1 VTSPVART
9 VRNRQ
14 YGIRGDEKWQ
24 LLATGAA
31 SFLLVA
37 SLGMWQLKR
46 MKWKKELIEMRRQ
59 RLAMP
64 RIQVTGSPF
73 PWKDQVPDFIYRVVE
88 VRGVFDHNNEM
99 HVGPRPGADESGETT
114 PGVLVVTPLR
124 LEDGS
129 TVMVNRGHLPAHRLD
144 RATRPEVPTWVR
156 VRGVLEEGEIPNL
169 IGRYARVKNRPDK
182 NQFLYL
188 IAPELAEN
196 ANARNHEE
204 CSQAL
209 VTAID
214 EGAHG
219 QFCPR
224 RLERR
229 SPAGFPEPAFALK
242 PSSSAADWAMNRN
255 KALLDALMGANRD
268 ASKKDK
274 LNSEPEFK
282 KDDYCKFFL
291 VGYCPGKT
299 LGREVESLRAE
310 FDPKSVIP
318 PCNKLHSIGVREEFK
333 AHKDYQKYKRRYE
346 DDLLHLIDKGIRE
359 VEDKVAREK
368 RRHAEGIAVMTD
380 QDRLCEICG
389 LKYKLRFADI
399 NVRETEGGK
408 YKPDIHPESDYHKNY
423 VKLREKQIEYE
434 KIIKARSDGD
444 DKAKDKDEKNG
455 DRDRDN
461 GGRSGSRRPRDD
473 DDRRRD
479 RDDDD
484 RDRRDRSRRDRGR
497 NRDED
502 DRDRNGDRD
511 RRDRGRDRDDRDR
524 RSSRRSRD
532 ARDDDRDRRRRS
544 ADGDRRRRSSDRSR
558 SRRR

>member
-1 VTSPVART
+1 
-9 VRNRQ
+9 
-14 YGIRGDEKWQ
+14 
-24 LLATGAA
+24 
-31 SFLLVA
+31 
-37 SLGMWQLKR
+37 M
-46 MKWKKELIEMRRQ
+46 
-59 RLAMP
+59 
-64 RIQVTGSPF
+64 
-73 PWKDQVPDFIYRVVE
+73 
-88 VRGVFDHNNEM
+88 
-99 HVGPRPGADESGETT
+99 
-114 PGVLVVTPLR
+114 
-124 LEDGS
+124 
-129 TVMVNRGHLPAHRLD
+129 
-144 RATRPEVPTWVR
+144 
-156 VRGVLEEGEIPNL
+156 
-169 IGRYARVKNRPDK
+169 
-182 NQFLYL
+182 
-188 IAPELAEN
+188 
-196 ANARNHEE
+196 
-204 CSQAL
+204 
-209 VTAID
+209 
-214 EGAHG
+214 
-219 QFCPR
+219 
-224 RLERR
+224 
-229 SPAGFPEPAFALK
+229 K

-282 KDDYCKFFL
+282 KDEYCKSFL

-368 RRHAEGIAVMTD
+368 RRHTEGIAVMTD

-444 DKAKDKDEKNG
+444 DKAADKDEK
-455 DRDRDN
+455 DRDRNRDN

-473 DDRRRD
+473 DRRRD

-484 RDRRDRSRRDRGR
+484 RRDRRD
-497 NRDED
+497 RDED

-511 RRDRGRDRDDRDR
+511 RRDRGRDRDDDRDR

-532 ARDDDRDRRRRS
+532 ARDDDRDRRRGS
-544 ADGDRRRRSSDRSR
+544 ADRDRRRRSYDRSR

>member
-1 VTSPVART
+1 
-9 VRNRQ
+9 
-14 YGIRGDEKWQ
+14 
-24 LLATGAA
+24 
-31 SFLLVA
+31 
-37 SLGMWQLKR
+37 
-46 MKWKKELIEMRRQ
+46 
-59 RLAMP
+59 
-64 RIQVTGSPF
+64 
-73 PWKDQVPDFIYRVVE
+73 
-88 VRGVFDHNNEM
+88 M

-214 EGAHG
+214 VLYE
-219 QFCPR
+219 
-224 RLERR
+224 
-229 SPAGFPEPAFALK
+229 EPAFALK

-255 KALLDALMGANRD
+255 KALLDALMGFSACANRD

-368 RRHAEGIAVMTD
+368 RRHTEGIAVMTD

-444 DKAKDKDEKNG
+444 DKAGDKESCQASCLERTRKTDTEIG
-455 DRDRDN
+455 TTV
-461 GGRSGSRRPRDD
+461 
-473 DDRRRD
+473 
-479 RDDDD
+479 
-484 RDRRDRSRRDRGR
+484 
-497 NRDED
+497 
-502 DRDRNGDRD
+502 
-511 RRDRGRDRDDRDR
+511 
-524 RSSRRSRD
+524 D
-532 ARDDDRDRRRRS
+532 AAALAALATMTVAATGTMTIVETAVATRTKTVATAMENETVETVVVTAMMTAIAAAEEGAVMLGMMIETGHICCTLVSEFCRRRRS
-544 ADGDRRRRSSDRSR
+544 ADGDRAFLSLQVSEMQKTCRTDCKVNSSVHMQVKLSLEKSHSDAQKLALEMDDFRAGFRRQLPYTMKHKE
-558 SRRR
+558 

>member
-1 VTSPVART
+1 
-9 VRNRQ
+9 
-14 YGIRGDEKWQ
+14 
-24 LLATGAA
+24 
-31 SFLLVA
+31 
-37 SLGMWQLKR
+37 
-46 MKWKKELIEMRRQ
+46 
-59 RLAMP
+59 
-64 RIQVTGSPF
+64 
-73 PWKDQVPDFIYRVVE
+73 
-88 VRGVFDHNNEM
+88 
-99 HVGPRPGADESGETT
+99 
-114 PGVLVVTPLR
+114 
-124 LEDGS
+124 
-129 TVMVNRGHLPAHRLD
+129 MVNRGHLPAHRLD

-214 EGAHG
+214 KGAHG

-224 RLERR
+224 RLGRR

-282 KDDYCKFFL
+282 KDEYCKSFL

-368 RRHAEGIAVMTD
+368 RRHTEGIAVMTD

-444 DKAKDKDEKNG
+444 DKAADKESCQGSCVERTKKTETEIGTTVDAAALAALATMTVAATGMMTIVETVATG
-455 DRDRDN
+455 TRTIATAMGTETVETVVVTVMMTAIAAAA
-461 GGRSGSRRPRDD
+461 GGAVMLGMMIETGVAEVRTGTGPFSFCF
-473 DDRRRD
+473 
-479 RDDDD
+479 
-484 RDRRDRSRRDRGR
+484 GR
-497 NRDED
+497 LHRFHVSEM
-502 DRDRNGDRD
+502 
-511 RRDRGRDRDDRDR
+511 
-524 RSSRRSRD
+524 
-532 ARDDDRDRRRRS
+532 
-544 ADGDRRRRSSDRSR
+544 
-558 SRRR
+558 